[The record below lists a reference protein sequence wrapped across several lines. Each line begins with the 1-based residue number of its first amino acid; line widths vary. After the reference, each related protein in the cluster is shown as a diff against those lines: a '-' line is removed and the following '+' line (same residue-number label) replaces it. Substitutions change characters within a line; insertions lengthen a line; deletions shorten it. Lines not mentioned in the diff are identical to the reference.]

1 MVFLNR
7 FLILI
12 LMIEKLTNWTLG
24 NLKILIKY
32 FIMQYYMIQLTL
44 KIIQNV
50 SFATTCYEI
59 VDNEKVVNNP
69 YKLSNINS

>member
-1 MVFLNR
+1 
-7 FLILI
+7 
-12 LMIEKLTNWTLG
+12 
-24 NLKILIKY
+24 
-32 FIMQYYMIQLTL
+32 MIQLTL